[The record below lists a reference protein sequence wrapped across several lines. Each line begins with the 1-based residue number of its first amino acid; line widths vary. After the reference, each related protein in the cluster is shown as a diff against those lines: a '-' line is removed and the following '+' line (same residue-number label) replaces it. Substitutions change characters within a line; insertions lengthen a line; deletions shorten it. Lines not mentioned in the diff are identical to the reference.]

1 MSEDIITSIQKLK
14 TENKQLKK
22 NYDNIQKS
30 INKLLNNNRILN
42 DSCVK
47 YMTEIAELT
56 LKIIQLKREK
66 TELEE
71 RLNYYTN
78 ECLKL
83 INENKK
89 NIEELVDNIVKELAK
104 IK

>member
-1 MSEDIITSIQKLK
+1 MSDDLITSIQKLK
-14 TENKQLKK
+14 TENKQLKE
-22 NYDNIQKS
+22 NYDNIKES
-30 INKLLNNNRILN
+30 TNKLLNDNKILN
-42 DSCVK
+42 DNCVK
-47 YMTEIAELT
+47 YTTEIAGLT
-56 LKIIQLKREK
+56 LKIVQLKREK
-66 TELEE
+66 IELEE